1 MENSKNKIVGI
12 IDYGINN
19 INSVK
24 NSLTRLNTNFKV
36 INSKNSFF
44 ETSHY
49 ILPGVDLLKEQCKI

>member
-36 INSKNSFF
+36 INSKNSF
-44 ETSHY
+44 ETSH
-49 ILPGVDLLKEQCKI
+49 IFFQRLDLLKEQCKI

>member
-1 MENSKNKIVGI
+1 MN
-12 IDYGINN
+12 NN

-36 INSKNSFF
+36 INLKLLF

-49 ILPGVDLLKEQCKI
+49 VLPGLDLLKEQCKI